1 MTKGG
6 SLKRKETIKENLGT
20 SERKNKHGK
29 QTYG

>member
-6 SLKRKETIKENLGT
+6 SLNIKETIIENLGT
-20 SERKNKHGK
+20 SERENKHGK